1 MGGVLLL
8 LERLFLL
15 LLVRTECVGGG
26 SLLPAVLLLLR
37 LVGALGGVVL
47 GVLLPMLRSIQHL
60 QLVVVVVR
68 EVGTFQD

>member
-1 MGGVLLL
+1 MEGVLLL
-8 LERLFLL
+8 LGNLL
-15 LLVRTECVGGG
+15 LLVLVRTECVGEGN
-26 SLLPAVLLLLR
+26 LLPAVLLLLR